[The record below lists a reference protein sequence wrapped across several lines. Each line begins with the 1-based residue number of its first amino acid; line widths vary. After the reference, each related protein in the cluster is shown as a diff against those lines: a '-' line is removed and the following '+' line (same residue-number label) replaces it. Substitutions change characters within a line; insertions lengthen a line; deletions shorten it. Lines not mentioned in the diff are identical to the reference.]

1 MLTAAYF
8 MLRDGVEYCD
18 LGADHFHRRDKTK
31 GLGRLLR
38 RLQDLGCE
46 VELKH
51 AA

>member
-1 MLTAAYF
+1 
-8 MLRDGVEYCD
+8 MLRDEVEYQD
-18 LGADHFHRRDKTK
+18 LGPDHFERRDTTK
-31 GLGRLLR
+31 AINRLVR